1 MIRRNTVEKWLGVQ
15 KPTTCEMWAMDSVGA
30 ASNLTARS
38 IRSRTTNRCGGS
50 PRAVLEATGKV
61 IRAHGDHRT
70 EVRQR
75 QILIERR
82 LDMLDHPP
90 QF

>member
-1 MIRRNTVEKWLGVQ
+1 MIRRHTVKKWLGVQ
-15 KPTTCEMWAMDSVGA
+15 RPTTCEMWAIPHGAVDPLAHHESVRRQ
-30 ASNLTARS
+30 T
-38 IRSRTTNRCGGS
+38 
-50 PRAVLEATGKV
+50 RAVLEATGKV